1 MNQTIAVTS
10 TSYGDCSFVRLL
22 AVEHIQILY
31 LFEQT
36 RKGIRMTRIR
46 LKRERETLDA
56 AGFAWSNPMYEAR
69 TLL

>member
-1 MNQTIAVTS
+1 MIVF
-10 TSYGDCSFVRLL
+10 TSYSIVRLL
-22 AVEHIQILY
+22 VVEHIQILY